1 MSTGA
6 ITTLGLGSGLDLQDI
21 LDQLKK
27 ADTTQITLK
36 ENTKNTLQQK
46 IDAYN
51 SVNAKVFAMKSET
64 LSLSLESNFLKNKV
78 SVSDE
83 SIASVSVNDGIS
95 ESSFVLDI
103 TRKARYNSWQ
113 TVGVASRDSVIYA
126 APETGLTDADSP
138 VTTESGT
145 MQILY
150 GSAGQ
155 QQTINV
161 SLDSGMSIG
170 EIAEAVNASTANMDV
185 DGNRLVTASI
195 ESNNDQYYIRL
206 SAASGGNSLD
216 SQISVADFSYVE
228 PDTTISIS
236 RADSEN
242 PLVLSIAP
250 GTTYQE
256 TADLINA
263 SANNPGVTASVIDTG
278 KAETPY
284 RLTLTSNETGENY
297 RISIQNLPMTEVNG
311 AEADS
316 LNSAFSINGV
326 EYERQTDTAISDV
339 IPGVTLTL
347 KKIGETSVG
356 VQKNIEAVKE
366 SILSLV
372 EKFNTL
378 YNEIKNGETVTD
390 DENQEE
396 ADSTENPLSNSYAM
410 SRMLNDIQNLMLTTN
425 STLTGYKSLANIGLD
440 INRDGTL
447 VMDETLLDQALASD
461 PDAVASLFIG
471 DADAGVTGLGDIIN
485 NGLTQL
491 VGSDGLIP
499 TEIDSV
505 ETQMERIDQDIK
517 NATEIMDKRYENMT
531 QSFIRLDTYIRQL
544 NSESTYLQSM
554 INALND
560 TGDK

>member
-27 ADTTQITLK
+27 ADTAQITLK

-46 IDAYN
+46 INAYN
-51 SVNAKVFAMKSET
+51 SVNAKLFAMKSET

-95 ESSFVLDI
+95 ESSFVLNV
-103 TRKARYNSWQ
+103 TRKAQYNSWQ
-113 TVGVASRDSVIYA
+113 TVGVASKDSVIYA
-126 APETGLTDADSP
+126 TPETGLTDAGSP

-150 GSAGQ
+150 GAAGQ
-155 QQTINV
+155 QQAINV
-161 SLDSGMSIG
+161 SLDSGMSLE
-170 EIAEAVNASTANMDV
+170 EIAEAVNASTANMGE

-195 ESNNDQYYIRL
+195 ENNNGQYYIRL

-216 SQISVADFSYVE
+216 SQISVADFSYVK
-228 PDTTISIS
+228 PDTTIGIS

-256 TADLINA
+256 MADLINA

-284 RLTLTSNETGENY
+284 QLTLTSDETGEDY

-311 AEADS
+311 AEGDS

-326 EYERQTDTAISDV
+326 DYERQTDTAISDV

-356 VQKNIEAVKE
+356 VQKNTEAVKE

-396 ADSTENPLSNSYAM
+396 ADSTETPLSNSYAM
-410 SRMLNDIQNLMLTTN
+410 SRMLNDLQNLMLTTS

-461 PDAVASLFIG
+461 PNAVASLFIG